1 MTFNSSNSED
11 SYKVK
16 KLIYFMIDI
25 VNIKFIMKIA
35 NITDIINVHI

>member
-16 KLIYFMIDI
+16 KLIYFMIDTF
-25 VNIKFIMKIA
+25 NIKFIMNLA
-35 NITDIINVHI
+35 NITNVINVHI